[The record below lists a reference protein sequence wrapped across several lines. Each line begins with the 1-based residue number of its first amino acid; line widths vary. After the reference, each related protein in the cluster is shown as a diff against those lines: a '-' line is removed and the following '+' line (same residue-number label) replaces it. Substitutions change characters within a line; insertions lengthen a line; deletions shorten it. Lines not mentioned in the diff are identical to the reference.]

1 MEQTKIDRINALARK
16 QRESGL
22 SPEEKEEQKQLRQ
35 EYVQAVRTN
44 LRSTLDNTIILDEKG
59 NRIK

>member
-22 SPEEKEEQKQLRQ
+22 STEEKEEQKQLRQ

>member
-16 QRESGL
+16 QRETGL
-22 SPEEKEEQKQLRQ
+22 SPEEQEEQRQLRQ

-59 NRIK
+59 NRVK